1 VTATDAAGNSSTATG
16 TLTVDTIAPN
26 VVLDDLTTN
35 DSTPPLSGTIDDPT
49 ATIIVTVNGV
59 DYPAIN
65 NGDGTWTLAD
75 DTLASLLEGPNT
87 VTVTAT
93 DSAGNTTTDTAIITL
108 DTIPQDLIGA
118 ITLPED
124 LNGDGVLN
132 ADELGLDGVF
142 DVQVGLGPDAVE
154 GTVVNVN
161 GTDYTVTATDLA
173 NGFITATLDASAADP
188 VTGEIVIHA
197 EAVDPQGNVDVADA
211 DVTVTIDTVP
221 QDLIGA
227 ITLPEDLNG
236 DGVLNADEL
245 GLDGVFDVQVGLGPD
260 AVEGTVV
267 NVNGTDY
274 TVTATD
280 LANGFITATLDA
292 SAADPVTGEIVI
304 HAEAV
309 DPQGNVDVADAD
321 VTVTIDTVPQD
332 LIGAI
337 TLPED
342 LNGDGVLNA
351 DELGLDGVFDVQVG
365 LGPDAV
371 EGTVVN
377 VNGTDYTV
385 TATDLANGF
394 ITATLDASAADPVT
408 GEIVIH
414 AEAVDPQGNVDVAD
428 ADVTVT
434 IDTVP
439 QDLIGVITL
448 PEDLNGD
455 GVLNADE
462 LGLDGVFDVQVGL
475 GPDAVEGTVV
485 NVNGTDYTV
494 TAT

>member
-1 VTATDAAGNSSTATG
+1 ATGIVAADITPPVVTVEDALTNDSTPALTGTVNDPTATVVVTIDGVDYPATNNGDGTWTLADNTLPALTDGDYTITVTATDAAGNSSTATG

-65 NGDGTWTLAD
+65 NGDGTWALAD

-221 QDLIGA
+221 QDL
-227 ITLPEDLNG
+227 
-236 DGVLNADEL
+236 
-245 GLDGVFDVQVGLGPD
+245 
-260 AVEGTVV
+260 
-267 NVNGTDY
+267 
-274 TVTATD
+274 
-280 LANGFITATLDA
+280 
-292 SAADPVTGEIVI
+292 
-304 HAEAV
+304 
-309 DPQGNVDVADAD
+309 
-321 VTVTIDTVPQD
+321 
-332 LIGAI
+332 
-337 TLPED
+337 
-342 LNGDGVLNA
+342 
-351 DELGLDGVFDVQVG
+351 
-365 LGPDAV
+365 
-371 EGTVVN
+371 
-377 VNGTDYTV
+377 
-385 TATDLANGF
+385 
-394 ITATLDASAADPVT
+394 
-408 GEIVIH
+408 
-414 AEAVDPQGNVDVAD
+414 
-428 ADVTVT
+428 
-434 IDTVP
+434 
-439 QDLIGVITL
+439 
-448 PEDLNGD
+448 
-455 GVLNADE
+455 
-462 LGLDGVFDVQVGL
+462 
-475 GPDAVEGTVV
+475 
-485 NVNGTDYTV
+485 
-494 TAT
+494 